1 MNPDTARRDPARRDP
16 ASNIE
21 IRADVEAFL
30 FLEARLADE
39 SRYDDWLALWDDEAL
54 YWVPSGPAD
63 YDPATATRVSYIN
76 DNRNRL
82 ETRVHQLGTGV
93 RYAQTPPSPM
103 RRVIGNV
110 EILGRTLAA
119 ASCGAHEL
127 VDVGSNFVLY
137 ELSAQASNEIRIWAG
152 RATHTLRRGG
162 DGFLIRRKVVELVNA
177 SRPLPTLAFLL

>member
-1 MNPDTARRDPARRDP
+1 MNLDTR
-16 ASNIE
+16 SSLE
-21 IRADVEAFL
+21 LRAEVEAFV

-39 SRYDDWLALWDDEAL
+39 SRYGDWLALWDADAH
-54 YWVPSGPAD
+54 YWVPAGPAD
-63 YDPATATRVSYIN
+63 YDPASATKVSYIN

-82 ETRVHQLGTGV
+82 ETRVAQLGTGA

-103 RRVIGNV
+103 RRVVSNV
-110 EILGRTLAA
+110 EILARTEERVD
-119 ASCGAHEL
+119 EL

-152 RATHTLRRGG
+152 RTTHILRRVEG
-162 DGFLIRRKVVELVNA
+162 GFLIRRKVVELVNA